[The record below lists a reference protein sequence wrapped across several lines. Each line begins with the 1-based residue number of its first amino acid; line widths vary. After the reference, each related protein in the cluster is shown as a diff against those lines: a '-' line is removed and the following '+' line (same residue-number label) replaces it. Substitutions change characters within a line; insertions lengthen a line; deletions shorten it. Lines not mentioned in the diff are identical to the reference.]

1 MGCADDHEGG
11 DGADGDVTAR
21 PTWRDAVSR
30 DPTRLSR
37 RRLLAGVGLG
47 AFGVAGGAGT
57 GAYLSDLES
66 FTGTQQAGRVGID
79 VRCDSDACSETDGRI
94 AFAFDGLRP
103 GDAGVERF
111 RLAVHDDGNPV
122 RVWLRT
128 DCPPIADPLGSV
140 LEVQLVVD
148 DCRSGGSTTF
158 PASGWGTLDG
168 LRRALADGL
177 RLDGPDQPCLS
188 TGEERCLVFR
198 YRLPSDATWTTA
210 AESGLELEFYAEQC
224 RHVSEA
230 DVGDGPFA
238 DVRCPELDCPPA
250 DCVEL
255 GTIDVEGGRL
265 EAGET
270 YLITDEYQLQVLS
283 VTDKRDDGE
292 RETVCASFR
301 LLKDGEERNAPP
313 ICAVA
318 IGGGI
323 PRGTP
328 PAGDEPGGSDG
339 GDHPSDPES
348 RIVEYAIEPPS
359 TRTRGELCAAHGDRD
374 DPDERADHERPGIS
388 NVTVSVCADGDE
400 SDDDDESDL
409 DCVPCADG
417 SDHRAVEATFEYAGP
432 ADDATIVVTQAGR
445 NGSTISV
452 FGIDA
457 GESFTLELADSGR
470 PDFDV
475 TVVTADGTRSIGDF
489 HTSCSEPFGPG
500 TVVTDGTYS
509 LTVLEAFDR
518 RRNPLCEVTGR

>member
-1 MGCADDHEGG
+1 MGWADDRETRER
-11 DGADGDVTAR
+11 ADHDAADR
-21 PTWRDAVSR
+21 PTWRVVVSR
-30 DPTRLSR
+30 DRSRLSR

-66 FTGTQQAGRVGID
+66 FAGTQQAGRVEID

-111 RLAVHDDGNPV
+111 RLAVDDGNPV

-128 DCPPIADPLGSV
+128 DCPPADDPLGSA
-140 LEVQLVVD
+140 LEVQIAVD
-148 DCRSGGSTTF
+148 DCRSDGSTVF

-177 RLDGPDQPCLS
+177 RLDDPDQPCLS
-188 TGEERCLVFR
+188 TGEERCLVLR
-198 YRLPSDATWTTA
+198 YRLPSDATWTAA

-224 RHVSEA
+224 RHVSETDA
-230 DVGDGPFA
+230 GDGPFA
-238 DVRCPELDCPPA
+238 DVRCPEVDCLPA

-270 YLITDEYQLQVLS
+270 HRLTDEHEIQVLS

-301 LLKDGEERNAPP
+301 LLKDGEERTAPP

-328 PAGDEPGGSDG
+328 PVSDEPGGSDG
-339 GDHPSDPES
+339 GDHPSHSES
-348 RIVEYAIEPPS
+348 RTVEYAIEPPS
-359 TRTRGELCAAHGDRD
+359 TRTRGELCAAHGDWD

-388 NVTVSVCADGDE
+388 NVAVSVCADGDE
-400 SDDDDESDL
+400 SDGDDESGL

-417 SDHRAVEATFEYAGP
+417 SDHRAVEATFEYTGP
-432 ADDATIVVTQAGR
+432 ADDATIVVTQAGG

-457 GESFTLELADSGR
+457 GESFTLELASGGR

-475 TVVTADGTRSIGDF
+475 TVVTADETRSIGDF

-509 LTVLEAFDR
+509 LTVLEAVDR